1 MYLLATCYDTE
12 RASEKEKTLAL
23 KTICGYLDIPL
34 QKVHSDRFHLTVEG
48 SKWHQL
54 LKLNALQNFCAYNEI
69 TLQSFPLSVSSDDF
83 FEFLKSQS

>member
-34 QKVHSDRFHLTVEG
+34 QKVHSERFHLTVER